1 MTIAKMDLLCYM
13 SFRGRGDASSKLGF
27 RVNVSSVFGVLMM
40 MGLFLLG
47 SLHAQT
53 GQSTLTGV
61 VSDSSGAI
69 VSGARVNILNAA
81 TGVARTTV
89 TDGSGLFSIQALNAG
104 EYRVTVSGKGFQTSV
119 TTGVVLSA
127 GQTASLSPVL
137 QVGKETVTVT
147 VTTDSTLLNKDSS
160 DVITTVNHVIVE
172 NLPYP
177 ERSSLEATLLV
188 PGVNGDPLQPGGIST
203 ENPGA
208 FTGYV
213 TPGASISIGG
223 GGPGVNGILVDGS
236 DVTQASYAR
245 AGVNLSGLV
254 VGETSVITAGMSA
267 KYGRNGGG
275 VIIQASRPGTNE
287 YHGAITW
294 RHTDPGFNAY
304 PLGSTARSALH
315 QNFYGFYAGGPVW
328 IPKLYNGHNR
338 TFFFAA
344 FEPARLSNQFSNRG
358 TFLTP
363 DEIAGNLNNSLAVI
377 DQTILKSQG
386 AAAAIAAK
394 RPTGNG
400 VYYQTNVNAQGFPSG
415 PVYQS
420 SAQYRQV
427 SGPLADCG
435 SVWTGANPS
444 ATNCPN
450 DVAPQLAQNAFAKFV
465 LSQMPT
471 PSNPG
476 PYIHFYRPDGTWDND
491 GTNAFYSRGVSNTDN
506 RYSIRIDHQFN
517 NSNQV
522 FVRYTY
528 IPVIAQRYFAFPISN
543 PLQSVPSD
551 ESFARNVALGY
562 THLFSDQLVN
572 SFHFGYM
579 RNLQNRSA
587 PGASTDYAAKYGLTP
602 AISGEG
608 FPSLGSLSPA
618 PYSGI
623 GYGIGNA
630 AIQVDQNFL
639 FGDDFTWTHGSHLFQ
654 FGGDIRRIQSSQYDL
669 SGLTGGRYG
678 FFPTS
683 VNGPLG
689 AGSALGAFVL
699 GNIGSYINTPQ
710 SVPGYYRWHYY
721 AAYFQDDWHV
731 TRNLTLN
738 LGLRYEVETPR
749 TEASSNQ
756 GFVRTDMPGTLNG
769 YPFTA
774 AFCFSNGCDGRAN
787 LWPINWKGFEPRVG
801 IAYAPTSRTT
811 VRAAYSMQRLP
822 LTGYENTPDPNFNVA
837 SAGVGGQNGGLTPNA
852 VVNYITNPVGP
863 LSSAYTALPGRGPIY
878 TVNGFA
884 PVYVNQT
891 SSVPYV
897 QQWSLTMQ
905 YQLTPKTVFQATY
918 QGLRGTHLI
927 ASFSAAQNVAPLN
940 TPKFSD
946 LVANIQAHAN
956 FQANSPNK
964 WGIMQGNAPIN
975 ESLMQT
981 LFPYQNFFNQNL
993 PEIYPRNGASK
1004 YNGMY
1009 LSVNQR
1015 VSAGLTF
1022 LANYTWSKTMDNI
1035 AETNTTGG
1043 SGFGTTIPQ
1052 NPFDL
1057 SKEWSV
1063 ALYDQ
1068 PSRLKAGYFYALP
1081 FGRRQH
1087 FLGTANYFL
1096 NLLVGNITTSGIMS
1110 IQSGLPNTISL
1121 GNPGYFYS
1129 TTPKGQS
1136 NCTLAAGC
1144 ISNAL
1149 PNAYAGLRPDIIP
1162 GVPLINPNWKKAPFA
1177 ANPTPYLNSA
1187 AFRTPGSIDNPAFGN
1202 APRTLAGAR
1211 SPREFMFDMTV
1222 AKGIVLSG
1230 PRRLDSTATFVNAF
1244 NHPVYFGAA
1253 TRNLYINSVG
1263 VFNTPANFG
1272 NLNPGNTSGFSR
1284 VILVGAKFTF

>member
-1 MTIAKMDLLCYM
+1 MTMAKMDLLCKM
-13 SFRGRGDASSKLGF
+13 SFRGRGDAGTNPGV
-27 RVNVSSVFGVLMM
+27 RVNVRSVFAVFMM
-40 MGLFLLG
+40 MGLFLVG
-47 SLHAQT
+47 SLQAQT
-53 GQSTLTGV
+53 GQSALTGV

-89 TDGSGLFSIQALNAG
+89 TDGSGLFSIQALNPG

-377 DQTILKSQG
+377 DQTVLKSQG

-450 DVAPQLAQNAFAKFV
+450 DVGPQLAQNAFAKFV

-639 FGDDFTWTHGSHLFQ
+639 FGDDFTWTHGTHLFQ
-654 FGGDIRRIQSSQYDL
+654 FGVDIRRIQSNQYDL

-721 AAYFQDDWHV
+721 AAYFQ
-731 TRNLTLN
+731 
-738 LGLRYEVETPR
+738 
-749 TEASSNQ
+749 
-756 GFVRTDMPGTLNG
+756 
-769 YPFTA
+769 
-774 AFCFSNGCDGRAN
+774 
-787 LWPINWKGFEPRVG
+787 
-801 IAYAPTSRTT
+801 
-811 VRAAYSMQRLP
+811 
-822 LTGYENTPDPNFNVA
+822 
-837 SAGVGGQNGGLTPNA
+837 
-852 VVNYITNPVGP
+852 
-863 LSSAYTALPGRGPIY
+863 
-878 TVNGFA
+878 
-884 PVYVNQT
+884 
-891 SSVPYV
+891 
-897 QQWSLTMQ
+897 
-905 YQLTPKTVFQATY
+905 
-918 QGLRGTHLI
+918 
-927 ASFSAAQNVAPLN
+927 
-940 TPKFSD
+940 
-946 LVANIQAHAN
+946 
-956 FQANSPNK
+956 
-964 WGIMQGNAPIN
+964 
-975 ESLMQT
+975 
-981 LFPYQNFFNQNL
+981 
-993 PEIYPRNGASK
+993 
-1004 YNGMY
+1004 
-1009 LSVNQR
+1009 
-1015 VSAGLTF
+1015 
-1022 LANYTWSKTMDNI
+1022 
-1035 AETNTTGG
+1035 
-1043 SGFGTTIPQ
+1043 
-1052 NPFDL
+1052 
-1057 SKEWSV
+1057 
-1063 ALYDQ
+1063 
-1068 PSRLKAGYFYALP
+1068 
-1081 FGRRQH
+1081 
-1087 FLGTANYFL
+1087 
-1096 NLLVGNITTSGIMS
+1096 
-1110 IQSGLPNTISL
+1110 
-1121 GNPGYFYS
+1121 
-1129 TTPKGQS
+1129 
-1136 NCTLAAGC
+1136 
-1144 ISNAL
+1144 
-1149 PNAYAGLRPDIIP
+1149 
-1162 GVPLINPNWKKAPFA
+1162 
-1177 ANPTPYLNSA
+1177 
-1187 AFRTPGSIDNPAFGN
+1187 
-1202 APRTLAGAR
+1202 
-1211 SPREFMFDMTV
+1211 
-1222 AKGIVLSG
+1222 
-1230 PRRLDSTATFVNAF
+1230 
-1244 NHPVYFGAA
+1244 
-1253 TRNLYINSVG
+1253 
-1263 VFNTPANFG
+1263 
-1272 NLNPGNTSGFSR
+1272 
-1284 VILVGAKFTF
+1284 